1 MFELGTYWQ
10 VRVASHYDFQD
21 MAGVVA
27 VSAGYSTTE
36 PFIDAH
42 CDIHIHKIGR
52 DYKAFM

>member
-1 MFELGTYWQ
+1 MMSVGQ

-36 PFIDAH
+36 PFIDAKF
-42 CDIHIHKIGR
+42 DLHIYKIGNH
-52 DYKAFM
+52 YKALM